1 VSPENEQEKT
11 QKKRSSKYSKTKG
24 SRYEQQ
30 IAKELRDLG
39 FTGCVTARS
48 ESKSTDDNKI
58 DIVDKDGKLPFNIQ
72 LKKTL
77 VAPQYFKI
85 REESTV
91 NPESFVLFWAKQEKK
106 ETNICTIGECVTM
119 DKKTFYQLIKPYAE

>member
-1 VSPENEQEKT
+1 MTKKTKKEVSPENEQEKI
-11 QKKRSSKYSKTKG
+11 QKKKRSNKYSKTKG

-91 NPESFVLFWAKQEKK
+91 NPESFVLF
-106 ETNICTIGECVTM
+106 
-119 DKKTFYQLIKPYAE
+119 

>member
-1 VSPENEQEKT
+1 M
-11 QKKRSSKYSKTKG
+11 
-24 SRYEQQ
+24 
-30 IAKELRDLG
+30 RDLG
-39 FTGCVTARS
+39 FAGCVTARS

-58 DIVDKDGKLPFNIQ
+58 DIIDKDGKLPFNIQ

-106 ETNICTIGECVTM
+106 ETNICTVGECVTM

>member
-1 VSPENEQEKT
+1 MTKKTKKEVSPENEQKKI

-91 NPESFVLFWAKQEKK
+91 NPESFVLF
-106 ETNICTIGECVTM
+106 
-119 DKKTFYQLIKPYAE
+119 